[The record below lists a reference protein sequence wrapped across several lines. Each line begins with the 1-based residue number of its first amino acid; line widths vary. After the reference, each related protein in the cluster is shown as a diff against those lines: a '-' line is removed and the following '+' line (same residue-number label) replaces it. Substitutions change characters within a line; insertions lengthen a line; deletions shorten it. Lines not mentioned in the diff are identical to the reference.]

1 MISTFTAIFDSNV
14 LYGARIRSLLMELA
28 MSGLFRARW
37 SPDINREW
45 MRAVHEKTGI
55 ELDRLKYVA
64 DCMERAVP
72 DGLVSRYETLI
83 PALTLPDPDDRH
95 VLAAAIRCGASAI
108 VTFNEKDFPKDSLDE
123 FGIHT
128 RHPDDFILDVVG
140 INSGTLIEAARAD
153 LAHYVNPTL
162 TPEEYIADLQA
173 AGLSGT
179 AAHLTRLKV
188 QLTS

>member
-1 MISTFTAIFDSNV
+1 
-14 LYGARIRSLLMELA
+14 
-28 MSGLFRARW
+28 
-37 SPDINREW
+37 
-45 MRAVHEKTGI
+45 
-55 ELDRLKYVA
+55 
-64 DCMERAVP
+64 MERAVP
-72 DGLVSRYETLI
+72 DGLVSGYETLI

-128 RHPDDFILDVVG
+128 RHPDDFILDVDG

-162 TPEEYIADLQA
+162 TPEEYIAKLSKPKLRMEQRKWMVTQA
-173 AGLSGT
+173 S
-179 AAHLTRLKV
+179 
-188 QLTS
+188 

>member
-1 MISTFTAIFDSNV
+1 MISTFTALFNSNV

-64 DCMERAVP
+64 GCMERAVP
-72 DGLVSRYETLI
+72 DGLVSGYETLI

-95 VLAAAIRCGASAI
+95 VLAAAIRCSASAI

-128 RHPDDFILDVVG
+128 RHPDDFILDVDG
-140 INSGTLIEAARAD
+140 INSGTLMEAARAD

-188 QLTS
+188 LLTS

>member
-55 ELDRLKYVA
+55 ELDRLEYVA

-72 DGLVSRYETLI
+72 DGLVSGYETLI

-128 RHPDDFILDVVG
+128 RHPDDFILDVDG
-140 INSGTLIEAARAD
+140 INSGTLIEAAQAD

-188 QLTS
+188 LLTS